1 MILSG
6 QGFAFGAFP
15 RRGLRLS
22 VSGFGVEGA
31 RIRGARCPGGL
42 GPKAAR
48 RPASSRNRAASG
60 QADAKWM
67 RMRAAFSTTR
77 APILSR
83 RALRIANSAQASGIL
98 RGTARIVSRWREA
111 TPGVCR
117 AGHRSVLVRRR
128 RTVAECHDFGPADE
142 SGQSVP
148 VRSGMLKSC
157 GCDTMTGAGE
167 SFFGWGSESRERSGL
182 GRSASGRCA
191 PLGKTGR
198 NVCEG

>member
-1 MILSG
+1 MKVVPNAGDGVAVVHS
-6 QGFAFGAFP
+6 AWTV
-15 RRGLRLS
+15 REERSWS
-22 VSGFGVEGA
+22 VHDRWRA
-31 RIRGARCPGGL
+31 RP
-42 GPKAAR
+42 
-48 RPASSRNRAASG
+48 
-60 QADAKWM
+60 
-67 RMRAAFSTTR
+67 
-77 APILSR
+77 
-83 RALRIANSAQASGIL
+83 
-98 RGTARIVSRWREA
+98 RIVSRWREA

-128 RTVAECHDFGPADE
+128 RTVAECHDSDPADE

-191 PLGKTGR
+191 PLGKKSR
-198 NVCEG
+198 NAATSARAGTERLAPTRSVSCHVYF